1 MNNTKNPPPSY
12 SADNPNNS
20 FPPLFIVL
28 NAGSG
33 AKDATTVANEL
44 AKIFH
49 EADQPYE
56 LFLCQHGSDLP
67 KMTKKAVEQASH
79 GNGVVAAAGGDGTIR
94 FVAQQVLAAGLPFG
108 VVPLGT
114 FNYFAR
120 DNDIPQEVEL
130 AAKALIDGM
139 RKNSERQIQVGLL
152 NDEVFLVNASLGLYP
167 QLLADR
173 EEFKQQH
180 GRSRIVAKVAA
191 FLTLLKRDIKM
202 LLRIEHSGGQQQ
214 SEEQQ
219 NSGEE
224 VLPAS
229 TIFVGNNAIQ
239 LEAIGLQTE
248 SEHVQ
253 NGQLAII
260 ALPPMSAAQR
270 VGVAFHGMLGL
281 LSKSENVTH
290 FACRQLVVEPLSR
303 RHKRSVKVAM
313 DGEVSRMQPP
323 LTFRVGPK
331 PLRLVAHIS
340 SGG

>member
-1 MNNTKNPPPSY
+1 MNNSIAQAPSHSAENPTN
-12 SADNPNNS
+12 D

-33 AKDATTVANEL
+33 AEDAATVANALE
-44 AKIFH
+44 KIFH
-49 EADQPYE
+49 EAEQPYE
-56 LFLCQHGSDLP
+56 LLLCQRGDDLP
-67 KMTKKAVEQASH
+67 EMTRKAVEQAAQR
-79 GNGVVAAAGGDGTIR
+79 NGVVAAAGGDGTIR
-94 FVAQQVLAAGLPFG
+94 FVAQEVLAAGLPFG

-120 DNDIPQEVEL
+120 DNGIPQDAEL
-130 AAKALIDGM
+130 AAKALIAGM
-139 RKNSERQIQVGLL
+139 RAGSERGVQVGQL

-214 SEEQQ
+214 S
-219 NSGEE
+219 GEE

-239 LEAIGLQTE
+239 LEAIGLEPE

-260 ALPPMSAAQR
+260 ALPPMSATER
-270 VGVAFHGMLGL
+270 VAVAFHGMIGL
-281 LSKSENVTH
+281 LGKSQNVTH
-290 FACRQLVVEPLSR
+290 FTCRQLVVEPLSR

-313 DGEVSRMQPP
+313 DGEVSRMVPP

-331 PLRLVAHIS
+331 PLRLIVPLS
-340 SGG
+340 KGSET